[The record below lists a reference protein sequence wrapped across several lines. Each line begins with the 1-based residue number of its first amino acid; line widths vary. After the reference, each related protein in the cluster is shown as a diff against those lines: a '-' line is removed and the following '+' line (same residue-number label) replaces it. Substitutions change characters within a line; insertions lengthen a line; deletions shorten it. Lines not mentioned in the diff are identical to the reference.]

1 MSNNCKNGGFMDN
14 RVYRKGLAV
23 VLVIV
28 LVIMTALGIKLER
41 KEKELMFTGY
51 ENVENAAVNTES
63 EDLSGFIYVDVDGAV
78 NNPGVFRLESG
89 SRVSDAIEMAGG
101 LKEDAHTKSLNKAR
115 KLTDGEKI
123 YILTRD
129 EASDAS
135 EGNVLININTASAN
149 ELDSLPGIGPVYAQ
163 RIVEYR
169 NKSLFY
175 SVEEIKNI
183 EGIGEKTFEKIRDYI
198 TVD

>member
-1 MSNNCKNGGFMDN
+1 MDN
-14 RVYRKGLAV
+14 RANRKGLAV
-23 VLVIV
+23 VLVIA
-28 LVIMTALGIKLER
+28 LVIMAALGIKLKR

-51 ENVENAAVNTES
+51 ENIENAAIRVELN
-63 EDLSGFIYVDVDGAV
+63 DSGGYVYVDMDGAV
-78 NNPGVFRLESG
+78 NNPGVYRLESG

-101 LKEDAHTKSLNKAR
+101 IKEDANTKSLNKAR

-123 YILTRD
+123 YILTKD
-129 EASDAS
+129 EASNAS
-135 EGNVLININTASAN
+135 EGSKLININTASSN
-149 ELDSLPGIGPVYAQ
+149 ELDSLPGIGPVYAE

-169 NKSLFY
+169 KRTLFR

-183 EGIGEKTFEKIRDYI
+183 EGIGEKTFEKIKDYI